1 MPCSLRNR
9 YGVNP
14 LTFASYHGIINSSN
28 RKEGNNMIVN
38 PNLTYSK
45 CVQIARVMDYAG
57 VNLIARH
64 SSSGARFVLNENVS
78 EAALDVLEGI
88 VKLCGGVWEVRE
100 DEEG

>member
-1 MPCSLRNR
+1 
-9 YGVNP
+9 
-14 LTFASYHGIINSSN
+14 
-28 RKEGNNMIVN
+28 MIVN

-57 VNLIARH
+57 VNLVARNTPN
-64 SSSGARFVLNENVS
+64 GARFVLNYARE
-78 EAALDVLEGI
+78 EVLEVLEEL